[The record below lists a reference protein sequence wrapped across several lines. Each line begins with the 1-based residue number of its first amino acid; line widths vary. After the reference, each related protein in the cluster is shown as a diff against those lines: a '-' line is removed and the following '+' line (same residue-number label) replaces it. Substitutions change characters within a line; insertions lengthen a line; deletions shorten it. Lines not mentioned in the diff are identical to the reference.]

1 MPMLGL
7 RASRDEIDELF
18 DSLDQDG
25 SGTIEYHELKDY
37 LESEANATL
46 KLFQKS
52 PLLAGNA
59 HEKTLTPCHVVLGQ
73 PAIRKRKPHGAANV
87 NTTSQPDLAA
97 SER

>member
-25 SGTIEYHELKDY
+25 SGTIEYHELKDL
-37 LESEANATL
+37 LESKANAINAEQ
-46 KLFQKS
+46 FPNIFPKS

-59 HEKTLTPCHVVLGQ
+59 HEKDEPPG
-73 PAIRKRKPHGAANV
+73 
-87 NTTSQPDLAA
+87 
-97 SER
+97 